1 MDKNVIKIYTS
12 SSDWARTMMFLSS
25 SAFTGAILEI
35 PLAIMNA
42 NNDKSISISV
52 KFAKLKD
59 SATSYICIR
68 KMEKDP
74 DTASFTKETTRT
86 ITFLADPVKYKD
98 GFEVLIMENA
108 GLIRKALKDLSGEEW
123 EIKF

>member
-1 MDKNVIKIYTS
+1 MDKNVMKIYTS

-25 SAFTGAILEI
+25 SSFTGTILEI
-35 PLAIMNA
+35 PLAIINA

-74 DTASFTKETTRT
+74 DTDSFTKETTRT
-86 ITFLADPVKYKD
+86 ITFLADPVKHKD
-98 GFEVLIMENA
+98 GFETLIMENA
-108 GLIRKALKDLSGEEW
+108 GLIRKALRDLSGEEW

>member
-1 MDKNVIKIYTS
+1 MDKNVMKIYTS

-25 SAFTGAILEI
+25 SPFTGTILEI
-35 PLAIMNA
+35 PLVIINA

-68 KMEKDP
+68 K
-74 DTASFTKETTRT
+74 
-86 ITFLADPVKYKD
+86 D
-98 GFEVLIMENA
+98 GE
-108 GLIRKALKDLSGEEW
+108 RS
-123 EIKF
+123 